1 MKTNAVLKTTILM
14 AAMIGLFMFVGNG
27 IGGKNGML
35 VALLLGSI
43 VNFFMYWFSGSL
55 VLKMQGAT
63 PLDEQCYPQI
73 RRIVQD
79 ITMKDNL
86 PMPGLYF
93 VNTPIPN
100 AFATGRNPSHAVVAV
115 TAGIMDILDDNE
127 LYAVLA
133 HEIGHVKNYDML
145 ISTVAAC
152 ISGAISYV
160 AQLVFYFGSD
170 DDANPIAILL
180 MALIA
185 PLAASLI
192 QLAVSRT
199 REFGADAH
207 SKEIT
212 GGDGRALASAL
223 QKLESDKPAFRR
235 YAPSPTEQ
243 STAHLMFI
251 NMFSAQGIASLF
263 STHPSTEERIK
274 RLL

>member
-1 MKTNAVLKTTILM
+1 
-14 AAMIGLFMFVGNG
+14 
-27 IGGKNGML
+27 
-35 VALLLGSI
+35 
-43 VNFFMYWFSGSL
+43 
-55 VLKMQGAT
+55 
-63 PLDEQCYPQI
+63 
-73 RRIVQD
+73 
-79 ITMKDNL
+79 
-86 PMPGLYF
+86 
-93 VNTPIPN
+93 
-100 AFATGRNPSHAVVAV
+100 
-115 TAGIMDILDDNE
+115 
-127 LYAVLA
+127 
-133 HEIGHVKNYDML
+133 
-145 ISTVAAC
+145 
-152 ISGAISYV
+152 
-160 AQLVFYFGSD
+160 
-170 DDANPIAILL
+170 